1 MKIKVIGIGGC
12 GCNTLLGFNS
22 KDISDI
28 SLVMV
33 DEKKKLLKLG
43 RDFNGLS
50 IEKNDCSVNDKLHE
64 LLLDTPN
71 VLVVVGLG
79 GVYGSEIA
87 EALCRVHKSIHG
99 AMGFV
104 WIFAIMPFHFE
115 GCVKRASY
123 NFARID
129 QLATKMIAFDNN
141 SLIEDGFRPLT
152 SMVTCVGQKL
162 REIIEEAHSLS
173 IYSKFQDVL

>member
-1 MKIKVIGIGGC
+1 MKIKVIGVGGC
-12 GCNTLLGFNS
+12 GCNALVDLNS
-22 KDISDI
+22 NDISDI
-28 SLVMV
+28 SLVIV
-33 DEKKKLLKLG
+33 DKKKELLKIDENISELAIENN
-43 RDFNGLS
+43 DLS
-50 IEKNDCSVNDKLHE
+50 LNDKLHE

-115 GCVKRASY
+115 GCVKRASE
-123 NFARID
+123 NLARIE
-129 QLATKMIAFDNN
+129 QMASEIIVFDNN
-141 SLIEDGFRPLT
+141 SLVEDGDRPLT

-162 REIIEEAHSLS
+162 REIIEEAQSLS
-173 IYSKFQDVL
+173 IDPESHDVL